1 MNFQIIE
8 QDITNPFYRYTSD
21 EVDAGTWLEDQVKLK
36 ALAEHERLYFFTFM
50 LMFPSANGTKMFAIS
65 DEYIPEP
72 SLEYELLYDPTA

>member
-8 QDITNPFYRYTSD
+8 QDITDPFYRYTSD
-21 EVDAGTWLEDQVKLK
+21 EVSADTWSQDQVKLK
-36 ALAEHERLYFFTFM
+36 TLAEREKLYFFTFT
-50 LMFPSANGTKMFAIS
+50 LTFPSDNGTKMFAIS